1 MKLIVFGSTGTVGR
15 HLVEQ
20 ALQQGHD
27 VTAFSRKPESLD
39 ISHGKL
45 TLAKGDALD
54 ANDVASA
61 VQGHDAVL
69 VTLGAGRNGNIRA
82 KGTINI
88 LRGME
93 QHGIRRLV
101 CQTTLGIG
109 KSIHNLNFFWR
120 YLMFGMLLRPAYMD
134 HVVQETA
141 IEESDVDWVI
151 IRPGAFTDGPA
162 TGSYKH
168 GFSPFEPSLELKVS
182 RADVAGFMLRQLV
195 DNTYLRRTPAL
206 SY

>member
-27 VTAFSRKPESLD
+27 VTAFSRKPESLEIRHD
-39 ISHGKL
+39 NLK
-45 TLAKGDALD
+45 LAKGDALNP
-54 ANDVASA
+54 NDVARA

-69 VTLGAGRNGNIRA
+69 VALGAGRNGNIRA
-82 KGTINI
+82 KGTINV
-88 LRGME
+88 LKGME

-162 TGSYKH
+162 TGNYKH
-168 GFSPFEPSLELKVS
+168 GFSPFEPSLKLKVS